1 MPLITTEQRQQL
13 LANAASRAQ
22 GQSTD
27 PYPVVK
33 LHTLDAGAA
42 WLLTELAEDEDQAY
56 GLCDVGLGR
65 PELGHVRLSAL
76 ENMRG
81 PRGQPVVADTH
92 FVARQRLSS
101 YVAQSQR
108 DGSIKD

>member
-1 MPLITTEQRQQL
+1 MPLITPEQRRQL
-13 LANAASRAQ
+13 LANRDARAR
-22 GQSTD
+22 GESID

-33 LHTLDAGAA
+33 LHTLDAGAV
-42 WLLTELAEDEDQAY
+42 WLLTELFENEDEAY
-56 GLCDVGLGR
+56 GLCDAGLGS
-65 PELGHVRLSAL
+65 PELGHVRLSTL

-81 PRGQPVVADTH
+81 PRGQPVVADFH

-101 YVAQSQR
+101 YLAQALR